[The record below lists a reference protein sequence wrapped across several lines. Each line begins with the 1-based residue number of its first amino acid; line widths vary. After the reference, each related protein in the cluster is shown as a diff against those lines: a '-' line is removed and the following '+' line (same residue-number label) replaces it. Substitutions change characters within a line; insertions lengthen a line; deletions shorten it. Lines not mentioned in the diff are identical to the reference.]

1 MGSGVA
7 GWMEVVV
14 RPRKFEWVR
23 RSMSCVGTGLFVR
36 LIGGDG
42 RLIGGVV
49 DSEGWEDRVGWTD
62 VVFGIL

>member
-1 MGSGVA
+1 M
-7 GWMEVVV
+7 
-14 RPRKFEWVR
+14 
-23 RSMSCVGTGLFVR
+23 GTGLFVR